1 MAREPAS
8 VALSNHI
15 LPVAA
20 TMVGVCVTVISVIQ
34 IAPGNTVSKW
44 ADKLL
49 AIDSLAF
56 LASTFLSYWS
66 IRHKDTLVR
75 YERYADRLFLLGMA
89 IMVFVSF
96 LVAFELFLD

>member
-1 MAREPAS
+1 MEKPPIS
-8 VALSNHI
+8 LSNHI

-20 TMVGVCVTVISVIQ
+20 TMVGVCMTVISVIQ
-34 IAPGNTVSKW
+34 LAPENAVSSW

-56 LASTFLSYWS
+56 MASTMLSYWS
-66 IRHKDTLVR
+66 IRHKDALWTV
-75 YERYADRLFLLGMA
+75 ERYADRLFLLGMM

-96 LVAFELFLD
+96 LVAFELFTGKA